1 MPDLLSSLSP
11 SQRAAVQT
19 INGPLLIIAGA
30 GTGKTRT
37 LVHRLAYLVAEA
49 RIPAEKLLAITFT
62 TRAADEMRERIAALC
77 SQGIDL
83 SALFVGTIHS
93 LCHRILKHEC
103 RSAGFVSDF
112 EIISPA
118 DQAAVIRNLAPRF
131 FPEQQSFS
139 LKKYE
144 LMLSREKNDRAR
156 LAAEN
161 HELTSESSSPF
172 LRAYQEVLERQGLL
186 DFDDLIIKTL
196 GFLKKFSLHAHEL
209 RSRLTHLSV
218 DEYQDLN
225 TVQYLLIRELAGPR
239 PNLCAVGDADQAI
252 YAFRGAQVKNFLNFQ
267 QDFPDATI
275 VKLEE
280 NYRSTRTIIAA
291 SQQVI
296 EKNRER
302 IDKKLVAVKPS
313 GARIELCELLDER
326 QEARFIA
333 SEIGRL
339 VGGTRFESL
348 GHDQRDEEL
357 PELSF
362 KDIAVLYRLHAQAR
376 LIKEAL
382 EQAGIPLQVATSRSL
397 YEEPD
402 AEVIIAV
409 LELLHDQGNDLAAA
423 ALLENAVKGLGPKT
437 VASLK
442 DHAEKCGTTLIESIR
457 HEFNLPEITADRRA
471 RLHSF
476 LGLLDELTE
485 TMSTLPLDQLIIEI
499 AAKLSIG
506 AASADNEESSVSQ
519 TDENLLDLITA
530 AMPFSAVPAAEG
542 IPLFLEKI
550 ALLREGEQICPQ
562 QEAVTLLTVH
572 GAKGLE
578 FPAVFIAGLEQGLFP
593 YDRRADADA
602 ADDPEEERRL
612 FYVGMTRAKE
622 KLYLLYS
629 QSRFL
634 FGERRALP
642 CSEFLV
648 GIPAETATRYTDPLI
663 AKKMKEK
670 LEKKPKQMRLFDNS

>member
-1 MPDLLSSLSP
+1 MSDLLSSLSP
-11 SQRAAVQT
+11 SQRAAAQT

-161 HELTSESSSPF
+161 HELTAESCSPF

-196 GFLKKFSLHAHEL
+196 GFLKKFSLHANEL

-302 IDKKLVAVKPS
+302 IDKKLVAVKPA

-485 TMSTLPLDQLIIEI
+485 NARTLPLDQLIREI
-499 AAKLSIG
+499 AAQLSIG
-506 AASADNEESSVSQ
+506 AASADNEESEASVSQ

-593 YDRRADADA
+593 YDRGADADA
-602 ADDPEEERRL
+602 TDDPEEERRL

-663 AKKMKEK
+663 AKRMKEK
-670 LEKKPKQMRLFDNS
+670 LEKKPKQMRLF